1 MHLTWEN
8 YLIWKIVSYLN
19 YELLN
24 YYIHVAKRLRY
35 CLHYH
40 KGNVKHNIFYK
51 LLYCMN
57 LQQHLYIYQS
67 TMFYLKKICYLLF
80 FIISE
85 HKFLLLNFIGFFGL
99 IFVLLSTNNKIITS
113 IQVSIKNIFL
123 SVMDGNSYLFSKL
136 CSNIER

>member
-67 TMFYLKKICYLLF
+67 TMFYLKMYVTYYF
-80 FIISE
+80 
-85 HKFLLLNFIGFFGL
+85 L
-99 IFVLLSTNNKIITS
+99 IFQSTNFYFWISLVFLAWYLYYFPQTTKLLHQYKLVLYKIIFFSQSFGQFQS
-113 IQVSIKNIFL
+113 IVK
-123 SVMDGNSYLFSKL
+123 
-136 CSNIER
+136 